1 MEDLLASVHLLL
13 LESAG
18 RTALTPGR
26 DLHPCSKVKDPRRN
40 KKISLESIQNCLDP
54 IYDSPQVAAVFD
66 NRWWFGQIHDNYL
79 DPIALR
85 STKPDWATLLR
96 LSE

>member
-18 RTALTPGR
+18 RTALTPGL
-26 DLHPCSKVKDPRRN
+26 DLHPCSKVRDPRRN
-40 KKISLESIQNCLDP
+40 TKLSLESIKNSIDP
-54 IYDSPQVAAVFD
+54 FYNSLQVAAVFD

-85 STKPDWATLLR
+85 STEPDWATLLR